1 MNRIK
6 RTILNLLYA
15 IDRNEHVCILTS
27 DSAKAWTNGFNQGK
41 SMAKMQ
47 WGIIPMPFTA
57 EQLRGVAYGTF
68 ITPVGFGTRFGE
80 CNVPAPGAN
89 GYEQRAYYVSK
100 DMLYLTGDLL
110 CQDIKKFDKP
120 WDSDELVP
128 VIVTVLR

>member
-6 RTILNLLYA
+6 QFLLNLLHA
-15 IDRNEHVCILTS
+15 IDRNEHDRICMRDAS
-27 DSAKAWTNGFNQGK
+27 QGWMNGFEEGK
-41 SMAKMQ
+41 RMAKVQ
-47 WGIIPMPFTA
+47 WGVLPLPFTP
-57 EQLRGVAYGTF
+57 EQLHGVAYGTF
-68 ITPVGFGTRFGE
+68 VTPHGFATRFGE
-80 CNVPAPGAN
+80 CNVPAPGPN
-89 GYEQRAYYVSK
+89 GYEQRAYYVGK